1 MLISTPEVNGMATP
15 AISLSTFIIL
25 SIFCESSDKFLTLRG
40 LSGNFGNS
48 RNGLNVNIKKS
59 IKMIILV
66 VNCGSS
72 SLKYQ
77 LLDMKNDEVYD
88 LLAKGLVERIGMEV
102 GCLKHQASGKEKLV
116 KEMPIAD
123 HTVGIQAVIDALLDK
138 EYGVLTTL
146 EDIEAVGHRVVH
158 GAEEF
163 VGSQLITDEVVA
175 QLEKCSVF
183 APLHNPANI
192 LGIKAVS
199 AVLPTVPQV
208 GVFDTAFHQTMPAYA
223 YMYALPYEYYDKYRI
238 RRYGFHGTSHKY
250 VSAKGA
256 KFAGLDL
263 GYSKI
268 ITCHLGNGSS
278 IAAVVN
284 GKSIDTTM
292 GFTPLEGLLMG
303 TRSGSVDPDVVTYIQ
318 EKEGLTTA
326 QMSNILN
333 KKSGFLGLSC
343 VSSDARDLD
352 EAANEG
358 NPKAKLTL
366 KKLTYEITKYI
377 GAYAAAMNGVDLIV
391 FTGGIGENNSRLRR
405 RVCENLTYLGV
416 KFDYDANV
424 ARGEDTM
431 LTTPDSKVKVA
442 LITTNEELM
451 IARDTMHIVQ
461 NEEE

>member
-1 MLISTPEVNGMATP
+1 
-15 AISLSTFIIL
+15 
-25 SIFCESSDKFLTLRG
+25 
-40 LSGNFGNS
+40 
-48 RNGLNVNIKKS
+48 
-59 IKMIILV
+59 MIILV

-102 GCLKHQASGKEKLV
+102 GCLKHQATGKEKLV

-163 VGSQLITDEVVA
+163 VGSQLITDAVVA

-199 AVLPTVPQV
+199 AVLPDVPQV

-263 GYSKI
+263 GCSKI

-303 TRSGSVDPDVVTYIQ
+303 TRSGSLDPDVVTYLQ
-318 EKEGLTTA
+318 EKEGLSA
-326 QMSNILN
+326 KEMSTILN

-352 EAANEG
+352 DAANEG
-358 NPKAKLTL
+358 NPKAKLVL
-366 KKLTYEITKYI
+366 KKLTYDITKYI

-431 LTTPDSKVKVA
+431 ITTPDSKVKVA

-461 NEEE
+461 DLEE

>member
-1 MLISTPEVNGMATP
+1 
-15 AISLSTFIIL
+15 
-25 SIFCESSDKFLTLRG
+25 
-40 LSGNFGNS
+40 
-48 RNGLNVNIKKS
+48 
-59 IKMIILV
+59 MIILV
-66 VNCGSS
+66 LNCGSS

-77 LLDMKNDEVYD
+77 LLDMKSDEVYD
-88 LLAKGLVERIGMEV
+88 LLAKGLVERIGMEA
-102 GCLKHQASGKEKLV
+102 GCLKHQATGKEKFE
-116 KEMPIAD
+116 KEMPIED
-123 HTVGIQAVIDALLDK
+123 HTVGIKAVIDALLDK
-138 EYGVLTTL
+138 EYGVLSSL

-163 VGSQLITDEVVA
+163 VCSQLITDAVVE

-199 AVLPTVPQV
+199 AVLPSVPQV
-208 GVFDTAFHQTMPAYA
+208 GVFDTAFHQTMPSYA
-223 YMYALPYEYYDKYRI
+223 YMYALPYEYYEKYGI

-256 KFAGLDL
+256 KFAGLDIN
-263 GYSKI
+263 YSKI

-278 IAAVVN
+278 ISAVVN

-292 GFTPLEGLLMG
+292 GFTPLEGLIMG
-303 TRSGSVDPDVVTYIQ
+303 TRCGNVDPDVVTYIQ
-318 EKEGLTTA
+318 EKEGLSA
-326 QMSNILN
+326 AEMSKVLN

-343 VSSDARDLD
+343 ISSDARDLD
-352 EAANEG
+352 AAANDG
-358 NPKAKLTL
+358 DPKAKLTL
-366 KKLTYEITKYI
+366 KKLTYDITKFI

-391 FTGGIGENNSRLRR
+391 FTGGIGENNCRLRR

-424 ARGEDTM
+424 VRGQDTL
-431 LTTPDSKVKVA
+431 LTLPDSKVKVA

>member
-1 MLISTPEVNGMATP
+1 
-15 AISLSTFIIL
+15 
-25 SIFCESSDKFLTLRG
+25 
-40 LSGNFGNS
+40 
-48 RNGLNVNIKKS
+48 
-59 IKMIILV
+59 MIILV

-102 GCLKHQASGKEKLV
+102 GCLKHQATGKEKLV

-163 VGSQLITDEVVA
+163 VGSQLITDAVVA

-192 LGIKAVS
+192 LGIKAVT

-256 KFAGLDL
+256 KFAGLEL
-263 GYSKI
+263 GNSKI

-278 IAAVVN
+278 IAAVAN

-303 TRSGSVDPDVVTYIQ
+303 TRSGSLDPDVVTYIQ
-318 EKEGLTTA
+318 EKEGLSA
-326 QMSNILN
+326 KEMSTILN

-352 EAANEG
+352 DAANEG
-358 NPKAKLTL
+358 NPKAKLVL
-366 KKLTYEITKYI
+366 KKLTYDITKYI

-431 LTTPDSKVKVA
+431 ISLPDSKVKVA

-461 NEEE
+461 NED

>member
-1 MLISTPEVNGMATP
+1 
-15 AISLSTFIIL
+15 
-25 SIFCESSDKFLTLRG
+25 
-40 LSGNFGNS
+40 
-48 RNGLNVNIKKS
+48 
-59 IKMIILV
+59 MIILV
-66 VNCGSS
+66 LNCGSS

-88 LLAKGLVERIGMEV
+88 LLAKGIVERIGMET
-102 GCLKHQASGKEKLV
+102 GCLKHQATGKESFV
-116 KEMPIAD
+116 REMPIEN
-123 HTVGIQAVIDALLDK
+123 HTVGIKAVLDALLDK
-138 EYGVLTTL
+138 EHGVLETL

-163 VGSQLITDEVVA
+163 VCSQLITDEVIA

-192 LGIKAVS
+192 LGIKAVT
-199 AVLPTVPQV
+199 AVLPEVPQV
-208 GVFDTAFHQTMPAYA
+208 GVFDTAFHQTMPSYA
-223 YMYALPYEYYDKYRI
+223 YMYGLPYEYYEKYGI

-256 KFAGLDL
+256 KFAGLDPQN
-263 GYSKI
+263 SKV

-292 GFTPLEGLLMG
+292 GFTPLEGLIMG
-303 TRSGSVDPDVVTYIQ
+303 TRSGSVDPEVVTYIQ
-318 EKEGLTTA
+318 EKEGLSA
-326 QMSNILN
+326 KEMSTILN

-343 VSSDARDLD
+343 LSSDARDLD
-352 EAANEG
+352 DAANEG
-358 NPKAKLTL
+358 NPKAKLVL

-377 GAYAAAMNGVDLIV
+377 GAYSAAMNGVDLIV

-424 ARGEDTM
+424 VRGVDTIIT
-431 LTTPDSKVKVA
+431 LPDSKVKVA

-451 IARDTMHIVQ
+451 IARDTMNIVL
-461 NEEE
+461 NEE

>member
-1 MLISTPEVNGMATP
+1 
-15 AISLSTFIIL
+15 
-25 SIFCESSDKFLTLRG
+25 
-40 LSGNFGNS
+40 
-48 RNGLNVNIKKS
+48 
-59 IKMIILV
+59 MIILV
-66 VNCGSS
+66 LNCGSS

-77 LLDMKNDEVYD
+77 LLDMKGDEVYD

-102 GCLKHQASGKEKLV
+102 GCLKHQATGKEQLV
-116 KEMPIAD
+116 KEMPIED
-123 HTVGIQAVIDALLDK
+123 HTVGIKAVLDALLDK
-138 EYGVLTTL
+138 EFGVLSTL

-163 VGSQLITDEVVA
+163 VCSQLITEKVVA

-199 AVLPTVPQV
+199 AVLPAVPQV

-223 YMYALPYEYYDKYRI
+223 YMYALPYEYYEKYGV

-256 KFAGLDL
+256 KFAGLDPE
-263 GYSKI
+263 YSKV

-292 GFTPLEGLLMG
+292 GFTPLEGLIMG
-303 TRSGSVDPDVVTYIQ
+303 TRCGNVDPDVVTYIQ
-318 EKEGLTTA
+318 EKEGLSA
-326 QMSNILN
+326 AEMSKVMN

-352 EAANEG
+352 AAANDG

-366 KKLTYEITKYI
+366 KKLTYDITKFI

-391 FTGGIGENNSRLRR
+391 FTGGIGENNCRLRR

-424 ARGEDTM
+424 VRGVDTM
-431 LTTPDSKVKVA
+431 LTLPDSKVKVA

>member
-1 MLISTPEVNGMATP
+1 
-15 AISLSTFIIL
+15 
-25 SIFCESSDKFLTLRG
+25 
-40 LSGNFGNS
+40 
-48 RNGLNVNIKKS
+48 
-59 IKMIILV
+59 MIILV

-102 GCLKHQASGKEKLV
+102 GCLKHEAAGKEKLV

-138 EYGVLTTL
+138 EYGVLSTL

-163 VGSQLITDEVVA
+163 VSSQLITDAVVA

-208 GVFDTAFHQTMPAYA
+208 GVFDTAFHQTMPSYA
-223 YMYALPYEYYDKYRI
+223 YMYAIPYEYYDKYRI

-303 TRSGSVDPDVVTYIQ
+303 TRSGSLDPDVVTYIQ
-318 EKEGLTTA
+318 EKEGLTAA
-326 QMSNILN
+326 QMSTVLN

-352 EAANEG
+352 AAANEG
-358 NPKAKLTL
+358 NPKAKLVL

-461 NEEE
+461 AED

>member
-1 MLISTPEVNGMATP
+1 
-15 AISLSTFIIL
+15 
-25 SIFCESSDKFLTLRG
+25 
-40 LSGNFGNS
+40 
-48 RNGLNVNIKKS
+48 
-59 IKMIILV
+59 MIILV
-66 VNCGSS
+66 LNCGSS

-77 LLDMKNDEVYD
+77 LLDMKDDEVYD

-102 GCLKHQASGKEKLV
+102 GCIKHQATGKEKYE
-116 KEMPIAD
+116 KEMPIED
-123 HTVGIQAVIDALLDK
+123 HTVGIKAVIDALLDK
-138 EYGVLTTL
+138 EHGVLSSL

-163 VGSQLITDEVVA
+163 VCSQLITDKVIA

-192 LGIKAVS
+192 LGIRAVS

-208 GVFDTAFHQTMPAYA
+208 GVFDTAFHQTMPSYA
-223 YMYALPYEYYDKYRI
+223 YMYGLPYEYYEKYGI

-256 KFAGLDL
+256 RFAGLDINN
-263 GYSKI
+263 SKI

-278 IAAVVN
+278 IAAVLN

-292 GFTPLEGLLMG
+292 GFTPLEGLIMG
-303 TRSGSVDPDVVTYIQ
+303 TRSGSVDPEVVTYIQ
-318 EKEGLTTA
+318 EKEGLTA
-326 QMSNILN
+326 AEMSKVLN

-352 EAANEG
+352 AAANEG
-358 NPKAKLTL
+358 NEKAKLTL

-377 GAYAAAMNGVDLIV
+377 GAYSAAMNGVDLIV

-405 RVCENLTYLGV
+405 RVSENLSYLGV
-416 KFDYDANV
+416 NFDYDANV
-424 ARGEDTM
+424 VRGEDTIIT
-431 LTTPDSKVKVA
+431 LPDSKVKVA

>member
-1 MLISTPEVNGMATP
+1 
-15 AISLSTFIIL
+15 
-25 SIFCESSDKFLTLRG
+25 
-40 LSGNFGNS
+40 
-48 RNGLNVNIKKS
+48 
-59 IKMIILV
+59 MIILV
-66 VNCGSS
+66 LNCGSS

-77 LLDMKNDEVYD
+77 LLDMKGDDVYD

-102 GCLKHQASGKEKLV
+102 GCIKHQATGKEKYV
-116 KEMPIAD
+116 KEMPIEN
-123 HTVGIQAVIDALLDK
+123 HTVGIKAVLGALLDK
-138 EYGVLTTL
+138 DFGVLKTL

-163 VGSQLITDEVVA
+163 VCSQLITDQVIA

-192 LGIKAVS
+192 LGIRAVS
-199 AVLPTVPQV
+199 EALPEVPQV
-208 GVFDTAFHQTMPAYA
+208 GVFDTAFHQTMPSYA
-223 YMYALPYEYYDKYRI
+223 YMYALPYEYYEKYGI

-263 GYSKI
+263 DNSKI

-278 IAAVVN
+278 ITAIAN

-292 GFTPLEGLLMG
+292 GFTPLEGLIMG
-303 TRSGSVDPDVVTYIQ
+303 TRCGNVDPDVVTYIQ
-318 EKEGLTTA
+318 EKEGLSA
-326 QMSNILN
+326 AEMSKVLN

-343 VSSDARDLD
+343 VSSDARDLN
-352 EAANEG
+352 EAANKGDE
-358 NPKAKLTL
+358 KAKLTL
-366 KKLTYEITKYI
+366 KKLTYDITKFI

-424 ARGEDTM
+424 VTGDDVMIT
-431 LTTPDSKVKVA
+431 LPDSKVKVA
-442 LITTNEELM
+442 VISTNEELM

>member
-1 MLISTPEVNGMATP
+1 
-15 AISLSTFIIL
+15 
-25 SIFCESSDKFLTLRG
+25 
-40 LSGNFGNS
+40 
-48 RNGLNVNIKKS
+48 
-59 IKMIILV
+59 MIILV

-102 GCLKHQASGKEKLV
+102 GCLKHQATGKEKLV
-116 KEMPIAD
+116 KEMPITD

-138 EYGVLTTL
+138 EYGCLSTL

-163 VGSQLITDEVVA
+163 VCSQLITDEVVA

-208 GVFDTAFHQTMPAYA
+208 GVFDTAFHQTMPSYA
-223 YMYALPYEYYDKYRI
+223 YMYALPYEYYEKYGV

-284 GKSIDTTM
+284 GKSVDTSM

-303 TRSGSVDPDVVTYIQ
+303 TRSGSVDPDVVTYLQ
-318 EKEGLTTA
+318 EKEGLSA
-326 QMSNILN
+326 SEMSKVLN

-352 EAANEG
+352 AAANEG
-358 NPKAKLTL
+358 DPKAKLTL

-377 GAYAAAMNGVDLIV
+377 GAYTASMNGVDLIV

-416 KFDYDANV
+416 KFDYDANI

>member
-1 MLISTPEVNGMATP
+1 
-15 AISLSTFIIL
+15 
-25 SIFCESSDKFLTLRG
+25 
-40 LSGNFGNS
+40 
-48 RNGLNVNIKKS
+48 
-59 IKMIILV
+59 MIILV
-66 VNCGSS
+66 LNCGSS

-77 LLDMKNDEVYD
+77 LLDMKNEEVYD

-102 GCLKHQASGKEKLV
+102 GCLKHQATGKEKCE
-116 KEMPIAD
+116 KEMPIED
-123 HTVGIQAVIDALLDK
+123 HTVGIKAVLDALLDK
-138 EYGVLTTL
+138 EYGVLSTL

-163 VGSQLITDEVVA
+163 VCSQLITDAVVA

-192 LGIKAVS
+192 LGIKAVT

-223 YMYALPYEYYDKYRI
+223 YMYALPHEYYDKYRI

-256 KFAGLDL
+256 KFAGLEL

-292 GFTPLEGLLMG
+292 GFTPLEGLIMG
-303 TRSGSVDPDVVTYIQ
+303 TRCGNVDPDVVTYIQ
-318 EKEGLTTA
+318 EKEGLTPA
-326 QMSNILN
+326 EMSKVLN
-333 KKSGFLGLSC
+333 KKSGFLGLSG
-343 VSSDARDLD
+343 VSSDARDLNA
-352 EAANEG
+352 AANDG
-358 NPKAKLTL
+358 NALAKLTL
-366 KKLTYEITKYI
+366 KKLTYDITKFI

-416 KFDYDANV
+416 KFDYEANTV
-424 ARGEDTM
+424 RGEDAM
-431 LTTPDSKVKVA
+431 LTLPDSKVKVA

-451 IARDTMHIVQ
+451 IARDTMEIVL
-461 NEEE
+461 NEEQL

>member
-1 MLISTPEVNGMATP
+1 
-15 AISLSTFIIL
+15 
-25 SIFCESSDKFLTLRG
+25 
-40 LSGNFGNS
+40 
-48 RNGLNVNIKKS
+48 
-59 IKMIILV
+59 MIILV

-77 LLDMKNDEVYD
+77 LLDMKNEEVYD

-102 GCLKHQASGKEKLV
+102 GCLKHEAAGKEKVV

-123 HTVGIQAVIDALLDK
+123 HTVAIQAVIDALLDK
-138 EYGVLTTL
+138 EHGVLSTL

-163 VGSQLITDEVVA
+163 VGSQLITDAVIA

-192 LGIKAVS
+192 LGIRAVS
-199 AVLPTVPQV
+199 AVLPAVPQV
-208 GVFDTAFHQTMPAYA
+208 GVFDTAFHQTMPQYA
-223 YMYALPYEYYDKYRI
+223 YMYGLPYEYYEKHGI

-256 KFAGLDL
+256 KFAGLDPQN
-263 GYSKI
+263 SKV

-292 GFTPLEGLLMG
+292 GFTPLEGLIMG
-303 TRSGSVDPDVVTYIQ
+303 TRCGSIDPEVVTYIQ
-318 EKEGLTTA
+318 EKEGLTAA
-326 QMSNILN
+326 QMSTVLN

-343 VSSDARDLD
+343 LSSDARDLD

-358 NPKAKLTL
+358 NPKAKLVL
-366 KKLTYEITKYI
+366 KKLTYDITKYI
-377 GAYAAAMNGVDLIV
+377 GAYTAAMNGVDLIV

-424 ARGEDTM
+424 VRGKDTI
-431 LTTPDSKVKVA
+431 LTAPDSKVKVA

-451 IARDTMHIVQ
+451 IARDTMNIFQ
-461 NEEE
+461 NMEE

>member
-1 MLISTPEVNGMATP
+1 
-15 AISLSTFIIL
+15 
-25 SIFCESSDKFLTLRG
+25 
-40 LSGNFGNS
+40 
-48 RNGLNVNIKKS
+48 
-59 IKMIILV
+59 MIILV
-66 VNCGSS
+66 LNCGSS

-77 LLDMKNDEVYD
+77 LLDMKGDEVYD
-88 LLAKGLVERIGMEV
+88 LLAKGLVERIGMEA
-102 GCLKHQASGKEKLV
+102 GCIRHQAAGKEKFE
-116 KEMPIAD
+116 KEMPIED
-123 HTVGIQAVIDALLDK
+123 HTVGIKAVIDALLDK
-138 EYGVLTTL
+138 EYGVLSSL

-163 VGSQLITDEVVA
+163 VCSQLITDKVIA

-199 AVLPTVPQV
+199 AVLPDVPQV

-223 YMYALPYEYYDKYRI
+223 YMYGLPYEYYEKYGI

-256 KFAGLDL
+256 KFAGLDIND
-263 GYSKI
+263 SKI

-278 IAAVVN
+278 IAAVMN

-303 TRSGSVDPDVVTYIQ
+303 TRCGNIDPEVVTYIQ
-318 EKEGLTTA
+318 EKEGLSA
-326 QMSNILN
+326 SEMSKVMN
-333 KKSGFLGLSC
+333 KKSGMLGLSC
-343 VSSDARDLD
+343 LSSDCRDLS
-352 EAANEG
+352 EAADGG
-358 NPKAKLTL
+358 NAKAKLTL
-366 KKLTYEITKYI
+366 KKLTYDITKFI

-391 FTGGIGENNSRLRR
+391 FTGGIGENNSRIRR

-416 KFDYDANV
+416 KFDYDANAV
-424 ARGEDTM
+424 RGEDTIIT
-431 LTTPDSKVKVA
+431 LPDSKVKVA

-461 NEEE
+461 NEE

>member
-1 MLISTPEVNGMATP
+1 
-15 AISLSTFIIL
+15 
-25 SIFCESSDKFLTLRG
+25 
-40 LSGNFGNS
+40 
-48 RNGLNVNIKKS
+48 
-59 IKMIILV
+59 MIILV
-66 VNCGSS
+66 LNCGSS

-102 GCLKHQASGKEKLV
+102 GCLKHQATGKDAYV
-116 KEMPIAD
+116 KEMPMDD
-123 HTVGIQAVIDALLDK
+123 HTVAIKSVIDALLDK
-138 EYGVLTTL
+138 EFGVLSSL

-163 VGSQLITDEVVA
+163 VCSQLITDKVVA

-199 AVLPTVPQV
+199 AVLPSVPQV
-208 GVFDTAFHQTMPAYA
+208 GVFDTAFHQTMPQYA
-223 YMYALPYEYYDKYRI
+223 YMYALPYEYYEKYGI

-263 GYSKI
+263 NYSKI

-292 GFTPLEGLLMG
+292 GFTPLEGLIMG
-303 TRSGSVDPDVVTYIQ
+303 TRCGNVDPDVVTYIQ
-318 EKEGLTTA
+318 EKEGLSA
-326 QMSNILN
+326 AEMSQVMN
-333 KKSGFLGLSC
+333 KKSGFLGLSG

-352 EAANEG
+352 QSANDG
-358 NPKAKLTL
+358 NARAKLTL
-366 KKLTYEITKYI
+366 KKLTYDITKFI

-405 RVCENLTYLGV
+405 RICENLTYLGV

-424 ARGEDTM
+424 VRGVDTM
-431 LTTPDSKVKVA
+431 LTLPDSNVKVA

-451 IARDTMHIVQ
+451 IARDTMNIVQ
-461 NEEE
+461 NEE

>member
-1 MLISTPEVNGMATP
+1 
-15 AISLSTFIIL
+15 
-25 SIFCESSDKFLTLRG
+25 
-40 LSGNFGNS
+40 
-48 RNGLNVNIKKS
+48 
-59 IKMIILV
+59 MIILV
-66 VNCGSS
+66 LNCGSS

-77 LLDMKNDEVYD
+77 LLDMKSDEVYD
-88 LLAKGLVERIGMEV
+88 LIAKGLVERIGMET
-102 GCLKHQASGKEKLV
+102 GCLKHQATGKETLV
-116 KEMPIAD
+116 KEMPIED
-123 HTVGIQAVIDALLDK
+123 HTVAIRSVMDALLDK

-163 VGSQLITDEVVA
+163 VCSQLITDKVVA

-223 YMYALPYEYYDKYRI
+223 YMYGLPYEYYEKYGI
-238 RRYGFHGTSHKY
+238 RRYGFHGTSHRY

-263 GYSKI
+263 ENSKI

-278 IAAVVN
+278 ISAVLN
-284 GKSIDTTM
+284 GKSVDTSM
-292 GFTPLEGLLMG
+292 GFTPLEGLIMG
-303 TRSGSVDPDVVTYIQ
+303 TRCGNIDPEVVTYIQ
-318 EKEGLTTA
+318 EKEGLSA
-326 QMSNILN
+326 ADMSKVLN
-333 KKSGFLGLSC
+333 KKSGLLGLSC
-343 VSSDARDLD
+343 VSSDGRDINV
-352 EAANEG
+352 AANAG
-358 NPKAKLTL
+358 DQKAKLAL
-366 KKLTYEITKYI
+366 KKLTYDITKFI

-391 FTGGIGENNSRLRR
+391 FTGGIGENNTRLRR

-416 KFDYDANV
+416 QFDYDANV
-424 ARGEDTM
+424 TAGKDVM
-431 LTTPDSKVKVA
+431 LSLPESKVKVA
-442 LITTNEELM
+442 AITTNEELM

>member
-1 MLISTPEVNGMATP
+1 
-15 AISLSTFIIL
+15 
-25 SIFCESSDKFLTLRG
+25 
-40 LSGNFGNS
+40 
-48 RNGLNVNIKKS
+48 
-59 IKMIILV
+59 MIILV
-66 VNCGSS
+66 LNCGSS

-77 LLDMKNDEVYD
+77 LLDMKSDEVYD
-88 LLAKGLVERIGMEV
+88 LIAKGLVERIGMET
-102 GCLKHQASGKEKLV
+102 GCLKHQATGKEPLI
-116 KEMPIAD
+116 KEMPIED
-123 HTVGIQAVIDALLDK
+123 HTVAITSVVDALLDK
-138 EYGVLTTL
+138 EYGVLGTL

-163 VGSQLITDEVVA
+163 VCSQLITDKVVA

-199 AVLPTVPQV
+199 AVLPSVPQV

-223 YMYALPYEYYDKYRI
+223 YMYGLPYEYYEKYGI
-238 RRYGFHGTSHKY
+238 RRYGFHGTSHRY

-256 KFAGLDL
+256 RFAGLDPEN
-263 GYSKI
+263 SKV

-278 IAAVVN
+278 ITAVLN
-284 GKSIDTTM
+284 GKSIDTSM
-292 GFTPLEGLLMG
+292 GFTPLEGLIMG
-303 TRSGSVDPDVVTYIQ
+303 TRCGNVDPDVVTYIQ
-318 EKEGLTTA
+318 EKEGLSA
-326 QMSNILN
+326 AEMSKVLN

-352 EAANEG
+352 AAANDG
-358 NPKAKLTL
+358 DAKAKLTL
-366 KKLTYEITKYI
+366 KKLTYDITKFI

-424 ARGEDTM
+424 TKGEDTI
-431 LTTPDSKVKVA
+431 LTLPDSKVKVA